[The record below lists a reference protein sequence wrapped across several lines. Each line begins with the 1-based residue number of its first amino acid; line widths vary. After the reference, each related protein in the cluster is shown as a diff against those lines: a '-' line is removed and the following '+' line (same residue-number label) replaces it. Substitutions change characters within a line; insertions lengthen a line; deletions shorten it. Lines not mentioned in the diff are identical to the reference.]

1 MADNN
6 EQFEAILKEVNSE
19 VGDDKV
25 ETTTFAYP
33 PTVPT
38 GAKVDAPLG

>member
-1 MADNN
+1 VSLN
-6 EQFEAILKEVNSE
+6 EPPEA
-19 VGDDKV
+19 DDKV

-38 GAKVDAPLG
+38 GAKVDAPFG